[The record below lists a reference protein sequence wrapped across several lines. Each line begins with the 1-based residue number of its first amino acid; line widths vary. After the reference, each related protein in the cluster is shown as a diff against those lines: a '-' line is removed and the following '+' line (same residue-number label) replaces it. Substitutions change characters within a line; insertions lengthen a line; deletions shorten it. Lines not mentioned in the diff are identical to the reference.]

1 MAGVTMTGC
10 EKNLMVVD
18 DDHLIREQLSLLL
31 QGEGYHVREA
41 GDGQEALDQLRQGPV
56 PDCILLDLRMPR
68 MDGRQFR
75 SRQSHDPRLASI
87 PVLLISGESRVA
99 EEAAFMGVADY
110 LQKPFQPDALLRA
123 LHHVC

>member
-1 MAGVTMTGC
+1 MPGC
-10 EKNLMVVD
+10 EKNLLVVD
-18 DDHLIREQLSLLL
+18 DDQLVRQLLRLLL

-56 PDCILLDLRMPR
+56 PDCILLDLRMPG

-75 SRQSHDPRLASI
+75 SRQRYDPRLASI
-87 PVLLISGESRVA
+87 PVLLISGVSRVA

-110 LQKPFQPDALLRA
+110 LQKPFPPDALLQA